1 MKLLPIRPHKRAR
14 CLIISGVFII
24 AFGLTLLTLI
34 TNMYL
39 KNDIFLSNGLL
50 KILCLLNVGLLLV
63 GGVILLWGFFLWMR
77 IRFVE

>member
-50 KILCLLNVGLLLV
+50 KILCLLMSFAVSWRSNL
-63 GGVILLWGFFLWMR
+63 IMGFFLWMR